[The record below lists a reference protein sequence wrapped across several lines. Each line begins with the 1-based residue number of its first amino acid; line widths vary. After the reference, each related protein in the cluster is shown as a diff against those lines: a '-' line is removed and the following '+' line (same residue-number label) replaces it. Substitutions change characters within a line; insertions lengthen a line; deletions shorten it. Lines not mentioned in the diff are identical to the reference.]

1 MSDTNR
7 EGRPPRRLRFGVF
20 ELDTDEEALY
30 HRGREVSVQEM
41 PLKVLA
47 VLLERPGELVRR
59 EELFQRLWPNDR
71 LGILDDNLNV
81 AISKLRQA
89 LHDTADHPRYV
100 ATVPRKGYRF
110 VAPVTELPTP
120 PERSASTESDVPSP
134 TQHATDGPR
143 RAPAPAWFRR
153 PASALAAV
161 ALAAGAAALLAFYIT
176 GAGDAPPAAQ
186 DSATPTIAVLPF
198 ANLSGDPGQAYFSDG
213 LTEEILDR
221 LASSKGLRV
230 VSRTSSFAFKNRDM
244 DAREIG
250 RLLGATALVEG
261 SVRREGDRLRISAQ
275 LVDAASGYQLWS
287 ESFDRRMDDVFAI
300 QQQIALAIAQTLK
313 GRLLAPEE
321 AEALEPEA
329 IDPEAYDHFLRGRHH
344 WHRRT
349 EAGLRQ
355 SATHFEWALD
365 RAPDYVPAWVGL
377 ADAYAVLGFYDYL
390 PPREAFPR
398 ARDAAERALDL
409 DLDNASAW
417 ATLGYVA
424 LYYDWDLQAGEAAFR
439 RAIER
444 DPTDSKSHQ
453 WYANLLTAA
462 GRFQEA
468 EREMRRA
475 TELDPLSLIANAA
488 LGWVRYYAGR
498 HEAALEQLRL
508 TRELDPDFELAYL
521 WSGWSLEALER
532 YGEAQAML
540 EEAVKRSGGTGIS
553 TASLARVHALRG
565 DQEKAHSLLAE
576 LEADETYQ
584 PAYEI
589 GKAWL
594 AIGERDKTMDWLERA
609 LEQRSHSMVFI
620 HVDPQL
626 DALRNDPRFQ
636 ALAER
641 VRPEP

>member
-1 MSDTNR
+1 MSDTKR

-20 ELDTDEEALY
+20 ELDTADEALY
-30 HRGREVSVQEM
+30 HRGRQVPVQEM

-59 EELFQRLWPNDR
+59 AELFERLWPNDR

-81 AISKLRQA
+81 AISKLRHA

-100 ATVPRKGYRF
+100 ETVPRKGYRF
-110 VAPVTELPTP
+110 VATVAEVPAAP
-120 PERSASTESDVPSP
+120 ASTGP
-134 TQHATDGPR
+134 DGPPR
-143 RAPAPAWFRR
+143 DRPDTDRPPPATEPSRLRR
-153 PASALAAV
+153 PAV
-161 ALAAGAAALLAFYIT
+161 ALAAIALMATAAMLLAFYFN
-176 GAGDAPPAAQ
+176 GAGEDRPPVPEG
-186 DSATPTIAVLPF
+186 ATPTIAVLPF
-198 ANLSGDPGQAYFSDG
+198 DNLSGDPGQAYFSDG

-221 LASSKGLRV
+221 LSQSKDLRV
-230 VSRTSSFAFKNRDM
+230 VSRSSSFAFKNRDM

-250 RLLGATALVEG
+250 RQLGAQALVEG

-300 QQQIALAIAQTLK
+300 QREIALAIAQTLK

-355 SATHFEWALD
+355 SATHFEKALEL
-365 RAPDYVPAWVGL
+365 APDYAPAWVGL

-398 ARDAAERALDL
+398 ARDAANRALEL
-409 DLDNASAW
+409 DPDNASAW

-424 LYYDWDLQAGEAAFR
+424 LYYDWDLEAGEAAFQL
-439 RAIER
+439 AIEL

-462 GRFQEA
+462 GRFPEA

-488 LGWVRYYAGR
+488 LGWVRYFAGR

-508 TRELDPDFELAYL
+508 SLELDPDFELAYL
-521 WSGWSLEALER
+521 WRGWSLEALNR
-532 YGEAQAML
+532 YDEALPAL
-540 EEAVKRSGGTGIS
+540 EEAVERSGGTGIT
-553 TASLARVHALRG
+553 TASLARIHALRG
-565 DQEKAHSLLAE
+565 DRKKARSLLAD
-576 LEADETYQ
+576 LETDDTYQ

-594 AIGERDKTMDWLERA
+594 ALDERNKAMDWLERA

-641 VRPEP
+641 VRPDS